1 MQKEKLKTLKVTMLV
16 AFVLVATA
24 ATYTNMSKEDAST
37 SLDISNSSIEEKEDN
52 SSSKTQHQPAS
63 L

>member
-16 AFVLVATA
+16 AFVLIATA
-24 ATYTNMSKEDAST
+24 ATYTNMSKEDVST

-52 SSSKTQHQPAS
+52 SSSKTQHQQAS

>member
-16 AFVLVATA
+16 AFVLIATA
-24 ATYTNMSKEDAST
+24 VTYTNMPKEAIST
-37 SLDISNSSIEEKEDN
+37 SIDTTNSRVEEKEDN
-52 SSSKTQHQPAS
+52 FSSKSQHQLAS

>member
-16 AFVLVATA
+16 AFVLIATA
-24 ATYTNMSKEDAST
+24 TTYTNMSKEDVST

-52 SSSKTQHQPAS
+52 SSSKTQHQQAS

>member
-16 AFVLVATA
+16 AFVLIATA
-24 ATYTNMSKEDAST
+24 ATYTNMSKEDVST
-37 SLDISNSSIEEKEDN
+37 SIDTTNSSVEEKEDN
-52 SSSKTQHQPAS
+52 FSSKSQHQLAS

>member
-24 ATYTNMSKEDAST
+24 ATYTNMSKEDVST

-52 SSSKTQHQPAS
+52 SSSKTQHQQAS

>member
-16 AFVLVATA
+16 AFVLIATA
-24 ATYTNMSKEDAST
+24 ATYTNMSKEDVST

-52 SSSKTQHQPAS
+52 YSSKTQHQQAS

>member
-24 ATYTNMSKEDAST
+24 ATYTNMPKEDIST
-37 SLDISNSSIEEKEDN
+37 SIDTTNSSVEEKEDN
-52 SSSKTQHQPAS
+52 SSSKSQHQPAS

>member
-16 AFVLVATA
+16 SFVLIATA
-24 ATYTNMSKEDAST
+24 ATYSNMSKEDVST

>member
-24 ATYTNMSKEDAST
+24 ATYTNMPKEDISASIDT
-37 SLDISNSSIEEKEDN
+37 TNSSVEEKEDN
-52 SSSKTQHQPAS
+52 SSSKSQHQPAS

>member
-16 AFVLVATA
+16 AFVIVATA
-24 ATYTNMSKEDAST
+24 ATYTNMSKEDVST

-52 SSSKTQHQPAS
+52 SSSKTQHQQAS

>member
-16 AFVLVATA
+16 AFVLIATA
-24 ATYTNMSKEDAST
+24 VTYTNMPKEEIST
-37 SLDISNSSIEEKEDN
+37 SIDTTNSRVEEKEDN
-52 SSSKTQHQPAS
+52 FSSKSQYQLAS

>member
-16 AFVLVATA
+16 AFVLIATA
-24 ATYTNMSKEDAST
+24 VTYTNMPKEDIST
-37 SLDISNSSIEEKEDN
+37 SIDTTNSRVEEKEDTF
-52 SSSKTQHQPAS
+52 SSKSQHQLAS

>member
-24 ATYTNMSKEDAST
+24 ATYTNMSKEDIST
-37 SLDISNSSIEEKEDN
+37 SIDTTNSSIEDKEDN
-52 SSSKTQHQPAS
+52 SSSKSQHQPAS

>member
-16 AFVLVATA
+16 AFVLIATA
-24 ATYTNMSKEDAST
+24 ATYTNMSKEDVST

-52 SSSKTQHQPAS
+52 SSSKTQHQLAS

>member
-16 AFVLVATA
+16 AFVLIATA
-24 ATYTNMSKEDAST
+24 ATYTNMSKEDVST
-37 SLDISNSSIEEKEDN
+37 SIDTTNSRVEEKEDN
-52 SSSKTQHQPAS
+52 FSSKSQHQLAS